1 MHLFWDDFLT
11 KLLVMKKYAVPVIC
25 VLLAI
30 ISFMLSDNVA
40 SFENQDGSIR
50 WSEVIITV
58 ISALGLLITFLNVIV
73 FNASETIAKA
83 LFTKAPKNLVPNWV
97 GWFSVALL
105 IGALV
110 KTFCG

>member
-73 FNASETIAKA
+73 LEPFVELKISGLITSLSVPWSPVTEE
-83 LFTKAPKNLVPNWV
+83 LVPV
-97 GWFSVALL
+97 PQPLM
-105 IGALV
+105 
-110 KTFCG
+110 